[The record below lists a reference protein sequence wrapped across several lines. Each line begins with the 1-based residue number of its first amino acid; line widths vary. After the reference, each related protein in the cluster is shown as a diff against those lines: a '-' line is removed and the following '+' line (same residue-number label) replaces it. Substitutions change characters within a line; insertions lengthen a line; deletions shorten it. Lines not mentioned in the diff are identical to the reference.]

1 MADILVQC
9 PSTGAAISTGLRTE
23 WVVLS
28 SLPRIAIP
36 LRCPVCGQTHKWN
49 PQQAW
54 AGSAADAHGPPGRP
68 NGLAASTKGD
78 VSSPDRRRD

>member
-1 MADILVQC
+1 MADILVRC

-36 LRCPVCGQTHKWN
+36 LRCPVCGQVHKWN

-54 AGSAADAHGPPGRP
+54 AGSLGDTHGPPARP
-68 NGLAASTKGD
+68 DGFGTVTSDG
-78 VSSPDRRRD
+78 VSSPERRRG